1 MKTIHL
7 GSVGQ
12 VALCL
17 LAVFAF
23 GLGAEARILV
33 ATNSTWRY
41 FKGTSEAS
49 TPTNVWREVDFDD
62 SAWLV
67 GNAPFHYGTNAM
79 GGDDDL
85 TGGTILSDMFGGYTC
100 LSLRQQFVVPDTYSL
115 DGLWLPTWLDDGLAV
130 WINGQQAR
138 NPLNA
143 RGFAYTNTATTA
155 REGSAPLNFPLS
167 GSLLRRGT
175 NVLCVQAFNRSLT
188 DNDFRIEVELATHG
202 TIQFAGGTINV
213 LENAGQVVLRV
224 VRTGALDSGM
234 TVHYFTTDGSGLA
247 GSDYQP
253 VSGTLTFADGQTE
266 QTIAVPILN
275 DGLQEPLENF
285 TVSLANP
292 GGDAI
297 LVVGNANAVTVQ
309 IGDNDKPL
317 QLELAS
323 CSVNEDAGE
332 VRIRVLRGDDGDF
345 PMSVDYATA
354 NVTATAGQDYLDTAG
369 TMTFEPGEWIKY
381 LIVPL
386 VNDTVREPTQEFR
399 VVLSNASGGGVLGT
413 PSMTTVTITDT
424 DNVVQFG
431 SANYETPEDA
441 AFVEVS
447 LIRGESESVATVD
460 FTTANGTAAAGLDYD
475 GMANTIQFAAGERLK
490 LVNIPILHDG
500 LKEGNET
507 FSLRLSQP
515 TGGAVLGTRSTAT
528 ATVVDNDRGIG
539 FELST
544 CTVWKPWGVANISVL
559 RGSDQILGALTV
571 DYSTADGSARAGVDY
586 EAVSGTLEFKAN
598 ETIRSLTIPLLAT
611 PAVGSAKV
619 LGCS

>member
-1 MKTIHL
+1 
-7 GSVGQ
+7 
-12 VALCL
+12 
-17 LAVFAF
+17 
-23 GLGAEARILV
+23 
-33 ATNSTWRY
+33 
-41 FKGTSEAS
+41 
-49 TPTNVWREVDFDD
+49 
-62 SAWLV
+62 
-67 GNAPFHYGTNAM
+67 
-79 GGDDDL
+79 
-85 TGGTILSDMFGGYTC
+85 
-100 LSLRQQFVVPDTYSL
+100 
-115 DGLWLPTWLDDGLAV
+115 
-130 WINGQQAR
+130 
-138 NPLNA
+138 
-143 RGFAYTNTATTA
+143 
-155 REGSAPLNFPLS
+155 
-167 GSLLRRGT
+167 
-175 NVLCVQAFNRSLT
+175 
-188 DNDFRIEVELATHG
+188 
-202 TIQFAGGTINV
+202 
-213 LENAGQVVLRV
+213 
-224 VRTGALDSGM
+224 
-234 TVHYFTTDGSGLA
+234 
-247 GSDYQP
+247 
-253 VSGTLTFADGQTE
+253 
-266 QTIAVPILN
+266 
-275 DGLQEPLENF
+275 
-285 TVSLANP
+285 
-292 GGDAI
+292 
-297 LVVGNANAVTVQ
+297 
-309 IGDNDKPL
+309 
-317 QLELAS
+317 
-323 CSVNEDAGE
+323 
-332 VRIRVLRGDDGDF
+332 
-345 PMSVDYATA
+345 MSVDYATA